1 MQREAKNAA
10 EGGKTG
16 SHDIHGDLA
25 EHRPVA
31 GRPDMRVF
39 YGFDALPHFVR
50 PTVTVGSYDG
60 VHSGHLALLRTV
72 AGRARA
78 QGGESVVLT
87 FEPHPRVTLGRADGL
102 RLLTSLEEKIYL
114 LGQQGIDNLIV
125 IPFDKAFSALAPD
138 TFIRDYLVGRIGA
151 ETLVV
156 GFNHR
161 FGRDKQG
168 SYDYLGSHGFG
179 LEVVEVGECD
189 VDAEKVSSTVI
200 RRLHSPADME
210 ASFGRGEI
218 DMALVFSERF
228 SDKLYT
234 GEARVQLVSD
244 ATDPNMATMQ
254 AGYAANIISSAGQ
267 EMLPPGVHAAAI
279 VPQLKLLYNPQM
291 KSAYN
296 FVPGVMGLILML
308 ICAMMTSISI
318 VREKEKGTMEVLLV
332 SPVKPLFII
341 LAKAVPYF
349 VLSFVNLTTILLL
362 SVYVLNVPVAG
373 SLFWLVVV
381 SLLFIFVSL
390 ALGLLISTVTRTQV
404 AAMLVSGLM
413 LMMPTMLLSGMI
425 FPIESMP
432 VILQAISAVLPA
444 RWYIQ
449 AVRKLMIEGV
459 DVSLVLME
467 VGILATMA
475 VLLITVSFKKFK
487 HRLE

>member
-1 MQREAKNAA
+1 MREFGAFVKK
-10 EGGKTG
+10 EFYHILRDKRTML
-16 SHDIHGDLA
+16 IVLVM
-25 EHRPVA
+25 PV
-31 GRPDMRVF
+31 VLIILF
-39 YGFDALPHFVR
+39 GFALSTEVR
-50 PTVTVGSYDG
+50 NVNIAILSPSSDPTVRQIAERLDASEYFTVTQWLD
-60 VHSGHLALLRTV
+60 RP
-72 AGRARA
+72 
-78 QGGESVVLT
+78 E
-87 FEPHPRVTLGRADGL
+87 
-102 RLLTSLEEKIYL
+102 
-114 LGQQGIDNLIV
+114 
-125 IPFDKAFSALAPD
+125 
-138 TFIRDYLVGRIGA
+138 
-151 ETLVV
+151 
-156 GFNHR
+156 
-161 FGRDKQG
+161 
-168 SYDYLGSHGFG
+168 
-179 LEVVEVGECD
+179 
-189 VDAEKVSSTVI
+189 
-200 RRLHSPADME
+200 
-210 ASFGRGEI
+210 EI
-218 DMALVFSERF
+218 DEVMKS
-228 SDKLYT
+228 
-234 GEARVQLVSD
+234 GEVQLVVAFGQNFSGGMLSPDGSQMQLIVDASD
-244 ATDPNMATMQ
+244 ANMAQSYTS
-254 AGYAANIISSAGQ
+254 YASGIIAAFGN
-267 EMLPPGVHAAAI
+267 EMASGGTESGILTQV
-279 VPQLKLLYNPQM
+279 QFLYNPQM

-296 FVPGVMGLILML
+296 FVPGIMGLIMML

>member
-1 MQREAKNAA
+1 MKQFISFIRKEFF
-10 EGGKTG
+10 
-16 SHDIHGDLA
+16 HIFRD
-25 EHRPVA
+25 R
-31 GRPDMRVF
+31 
-39 YGFDALPHFVR
+39 
-50 PTVTVGSYDG
+50 
-60 VHSGHLALLRTV
+60 RTM
-72 AGRARA
+72 
-78 QGGESVVLT
+78 L
-87 FEPHPRVTLGRADGL
+87 
-102 RLLTSLEEKIYL
+102 IL
-114 LGQQGIDNLIV
+114 LGMPIVQIILFGFAITTEVKNVRVAVLDPSNDVVTRRIID
-125 IPFDKAFSALAPD
+125 
-138 TFIRDYLVGRIGA
+138 RM
-151 ETLVV
+151 
-156 GFNHR
+156 
-161 FGRDKQG
+161 
-168 SYDYLGSHGFG
+168 
-179 LEVVEVGECD
+179 
-189 VDAEKVSSTVI
+189 DASEYFTVI
-200 RRLHSPADME
+200 CRLHSPADME

-308 ICAMMTSISI
+308 
-318 VREKEKGTMEVLLV
+318 
-332 SPVKPLFII
+332 
-341 LAKAVPYF
+341 
-349 VLSFVNLTTILLL
+349 
-362 SVYVLNVPVAG
+362 
-373 SLFWLVVV
+373 
-381 SLLFIFVSL
+381 
-390 ALGLLISTVTRTQV
+390 
-404 AAMLVSGLM
+404 
-413 LMMPTMLLSGMI
+413 MMPTMLLSGMI